1 MLMSFRTNRQM
12 ELDKHIDY
20 PIFYYPSVPEL
31 LFWFIVRVIIRI
43 RVVVFHISIQ
53 NVLKFRIVYMH
64 LGNKCNLKALG

>member
-1 MLMSFRTNRQM
+1 MLNSFGKNIKM
-12 ELDKHIDY
+12 ESYIHLDY